1 MRRPTETRL
10 AGTRRLVAG
19 IALGGLAISQA
30 VVGCWALLAP
40 RSFYAGFP
48 AAGHAW
54 VSLLPPYN
62 EHLVRD
68 VGALSLALTVL
79 LTAAALLP
87 SRPLV
92 RVAGAA
98 FAVYTIPH
106 TVFHGLHLDG
116 FPSADAVAQMAG
128 FGVQLLAAAAAV
140 LTTFGQAHASDDVAP
155 AATLTPRP

>member
-1 MRRPTETRL
+1 MLRPTDTGL
-10 AGTRRLVAG
+10 AGSRRLVAG
-19 IALGGLAISQA
+19 VALGGLAISQA
-30 VVGCWALLAP
+30 IVGCWALVAP

-48 AAGHAW
+48 ATGHAW
-54 VSLLPPYN
+54 VSLLPAYN

-79 LTAAALLP
+79 LSAAALLP
-87 SRPLV
+87 TRPLV

-106 TVFHGLHLDG
+106 TVFHGLHLEG

-128 FGVQLLAAAAAV
+128 FGVQLLAATAAV
-140 LTTFGQAHASDDVAP
+140 LSTLGQAPAPDDVAP
-155 AATLTPRP
+155 AAALTPRP

>member
-1 MRRPTETRL
+1 
-10 AGTRRLVAG
+10 
-19 IALGGLAISQA
+19 LGGLAISQA
-30 VVGCWALLAP
+30 VIGCWALLAP
-40 RSFYAGFP
+40 RGFYAGFP

-62 EHLVRD
+62 EHPVCD

-79 LTAAALLP
+79 PTTAALLP
-87 SRPLV
+87 SKPQV

-106 TVFHGLHLDG
+106 TAFHGLHLDG

-128 FGVQLLAAAAAV
+128 FGVQLLAAAAAA
-140 LTTFGQAHASDDVAP
+140 LTTLGQAPAPPAP
-155 AATLTPRP
+155 AAAATTRASRRAGRLIASACASPEA